1 MYKPITILVA
11 IAFLISCSEATQ
23 TSAERAAQ
31 PAVESTELD
40 VATPQAL
47 EVEVEASLDE
57 TNSAEDSVRPNLNL
71 TLPTEENTDIEELDF
86 TKAKVLPDLF
96 AAQQEKERK
105 RLAVGAKVISDP
117 DKQTKYSEKL
127 KGAEVTIEV
136 LTSKD

>member
-11 IAFLISCSEATQ
+11 ITFLISCSEATQ

-40 VATPQAL
+40 VATPQSL
-47 EVEVEASLDE
+47 EVEASLDE

-71 TLPTEENTDIEELDF
+71 TLPTEENTDIEDLDF